1 MARMQAERRLRE
13 AEESLHKLG
22 HAVEHET
29 PSVHQ
34 EVKEEMVVNVNK
46 LKSKD
51 VESSIRNSSTILLQ
65 EYLNHIA

>member
-1 MARMQAERRLRE
+1 MVARMNAERRLRE

-34 EVKEEMVVNVNK
+34 EVKDEMVVNVNK
-46 LKSKD
+46 LKRK
-51 VESSIRNSSTILLQ
+51 ILL
-65 EYLNHIA
+65 I

>member
-1 MARMQAERRLRE
+1 MVARMNAERRLRE

-34 EVKEEMVVNVNK
+34 EVKDEMVVNVNK
-46 LKSKD
+46 LKRK
-51 VESSIRNSSTILLQ
+51 NLL
-65 EYLNHIA
+65 I